1 MNVHTY
7 LVKPPQ
13 KVGKREKVA
22 SALIFADCL
31 QVFAAVYMQV
41 PLGLIRGNG
50 IGLLTTSAHA
60 RLFPAQQ
67 PAEKKGREVHNYQ
80 AHVTRT
86 SDTFSLQ
93 WLCSTEQKGH
103 FLVWNSAFKDSD
115 GKVGINL
122 HPGSW
127 KKKTRRWKLQQAGQL
142 MVHYGSVASGTVL
155 LSGLS
160 FGFLFSVIVLVGFL
174 CPSSSSHLAKPFF
187 TSLPPC
193 PFYPF

>member
-13 KVGKREKVA
+13 KGGEREKVA

-67 PAEKKGREVHNYQ
+67 PAEEKGERGSQLLGSRHP
-80 AHVTRT
+80 
-86 SDTFSLQ
+86 DTFSLQ

-127 KKKTRRWKLQQAGQL
+127 KKKRRRWKLQQAGQL
-142 MVHYGSVASGTVL
+142 MVHYGSVASGSVL

-193 PFYPF
+193 PFDPF